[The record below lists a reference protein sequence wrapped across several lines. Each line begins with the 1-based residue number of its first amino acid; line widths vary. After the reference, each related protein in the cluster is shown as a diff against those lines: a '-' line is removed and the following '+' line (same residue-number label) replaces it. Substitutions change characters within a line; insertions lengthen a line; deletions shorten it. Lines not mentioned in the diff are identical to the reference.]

1 MANSRSKQ
9 VVAGLA
15 ALHATEA
22 SDLVQVVA
30 EYVTKTGDVIGDI
43 VEMGALPRNCVVVD
57 VIVDN
62 GALGASATIDVGVLS
77 GEYGD
82 AVAGRTMGNEFI
94 AAGSAATAGVLRRNK
109 VASAVASSNLDRS
122 WGIKFLGANPATGQ
136 TIRAYL
142 LCAPKLPGVA

>member
-15 ALHATEA
+15 AVHSDNA
-22 SDLVQVVA
+22 SALVCVPA
-30 EYVTKTGDVIGDI
+30 EYVTKTSDVIGDI
-43 VEMGALPRNCVVVD
+43 VEMGAIPRNCIVVD

-62 GALGASATIDVGVLS
+62 GALGASATLDVGVLS

-82 AVAGRTMGNEFI
+82 AVLGRTMGNEFI
-94 AAGSAATAGVLRRNK
+94 AAGSAATSGVLRRNK

-122 WGIKFLGANPATGQ
+122 WGVKFLGANPAAGQ